1 MKKII
6 SILLVLAIMI
16 TLSAPALA
24 AKSITPTKGSN
35 IESTVARLQ
44 AEIPDAQIRVVN
56 NVIHIVVDDLSEI
69 PWLTTSS
76 GNHSSSEINSS
87 KVTRVVSSSGGSFR
101 YFDIPWSG
109 HSSYAPYS
117 QVYMSKDVVDAL
129 HVNMTNNKLAEY
141 IYDLASKG
149 YSYTKIAE
157 LVLATWDYE
166 ISPNAVKML
175 VTVVYK
181 VICNLER
188 WSLEA
193 AQNSSTTG
201 KVSVVRGYTPEGN
214 DSYIYSPWNNNICE
228 TYLGYS
234 ADWREGV
241 YDVAYG

>member
-69 PWLTTSS
+69 PWLSTSS
-76 GNHSSSEINSS
+76 GNHSSSGINSS

-101 YFDIPWSG
+101 YFDIPWYCY
-109 HSSYAPYS
+109 SSYAPYS
-117 QVYMSKDVVDAL
+117 QVYMSSDVVNAL
-129 HVNMTNNKLAEY
+129 RINMSNHP
-141 IYDLASKG
+141 LASAIYGLFSSGKSYSEIVAIISAEWG
-149 YSYTKIAE
+149 YNLTPRTVQI
-157 LVLATWDYE
+157 LVG
-166 ISPNAVKML
+166 
-175 VTVVYK
+175 VVYN
-181 VICNLER
+181 VICDLEK

-193 AQNSSTTG
+193 AYNSSSTG

-214 DSYIYSPWNNNICE
+214 ESYIYSPWNDNICE

-234 ADWREGV
+234 ANWVEGV